1 MSYRIP
7 RNLLSTQNSKTIKGA
22 NFGYTTYIMYLAPHT
37 QNSKGK
43 NLCSHASEGCAEAC
57 LFGSGAAR
65 FDAVQA
71 GKINKTEYFLANRTR
86 FMRQLANEIE
96 VIVSKHAKVKGTET
110 LSFNGSV
117 LRHKNFAIR
126 LNGTSDFPFEN
137 LRIFKRTSNGKIWV
151 YKKPNKN
158 LKSIFELF
166 PDVTFY
172 DYTKIPNRFN
182 NKILSSNY
190 QLTFSRSETN
200 HNEVVDILN
209 RGYNVAVV
217 FGVKDENDMPE
228 TYLGYPVINGD
239 ESDLRFLDNDNVV
252 VGLKYKYLT
261 GKGTKGKNAE
271 MLDNNDFIVD
281 VEALKEEETEAEAE
295 LESMLASV

>member
-1 MSYRIP
+1 MSYRKP
-7 RNLLSTQNSKTIKGA
+7 KNLLSTNNTKTIKGMK
-22 NFGYTTYIMYLAPHT
+22 FGHTTYIMYLAPHT

-65 FDAVQA
+65 FDAVQQ
-71 GKINKTEYFLANRTR
+71 GKINKTEYFLANRR
-86 FMRQLANEIE
+86 GFMRQLANEIDN
-96 VIVSKHAKVKGTET
+96 IVGKHEAVEGTER
-110 LSFNGSV
+110 LSLNGSV

-137 LRIFKRTSNGKIWV
+137 LRIFRRASNGKIWV

-182 NKILSSNY
+182 NKVLPSNY
-190 QLTFSRSETN
+190 HLTFSRSETN

-217 FGVKDENDMPE
+217 FGIKDENDLPE

-239 ESDLRFLDNDNVV
+239 ESDLRFLDTDNVV

-281 VEALKEEETEAEAE
+281 VEQLDEAKKEVE
-295 LESMLASV
+295 LQVA